1 MKYSKKQLLS
11 LLLSTAILIGN
22 SAVSA
27 AGFSS
32 DANETVSFSEDS
44 SSENDISLAN
54 PEDSFSDSD
63 PTVQEDIFI
72 EAPEITEAPEHT
84 DPEGNPDLLEDSQS
98 IEAFSSGEMAGE
110 LFSSG
115 DAMNNTENAD
125 YILGRPMTEEEIQ
138 EQLDLMENMPAFSPA
153 EDPDSD
159 LSISKYGLLP
169 SY

>member
-1 MKYSKKQLLS
+1 MKYRKKQLLS

-32 DANETVSFSEDS
+32 DANETVSSQRILP
-44 SSENDISLAN
+44 ENDISLAD

-98 IEAFSSGEMAGE
+98 IEAFSSGENGQRTFFLRRRNE
-110 LFSSG
+110 Q
-115 DAMNNTENAD
+115 
-125 YILGRPMTEEEIQ
+125 YRKCILYTRDV
-138 EQLDLMENMPAFSPA
+138 L
-153 EDPDSD
+153 
-159 LSISKYGLLP
+159 
-169 SY
+169 

>member
-1 MKYSKKQLLS
+1 MKYRKKQLLS

-22 SAVSA
+22 SAVAA

-44 SSENDISLAN
+44 SSENDISLAD

-72 EAPEITEAPEHT
+72 EAPEITEVPEHT

-98 IEAFSSGEMAGE
+98 IEAFFLRGNGRRTLFLRRRNEHYRKCRLYTGTSYDGRRNSGTAESHGKYACV
-110 LFSSG
+110 FSC
-115 DAMNNTENAD
+115 
-125 YILGRPMTEEEIQ
+125 
-138 EQLDLMENMPAFSPA
+138 
-153 EDPDSD
+153 
-159 LSISKYGLLP
+159 
-169 SY
+169 